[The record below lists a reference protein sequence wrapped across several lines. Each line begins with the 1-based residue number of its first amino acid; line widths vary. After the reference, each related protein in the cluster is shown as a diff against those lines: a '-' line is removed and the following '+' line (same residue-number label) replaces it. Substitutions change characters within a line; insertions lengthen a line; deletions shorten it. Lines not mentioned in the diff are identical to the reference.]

1 MSALR
6 RINALFR
13 LLFHR
18 DAVEAELDAEIQ
30 AFYQTIVDRYVERGL
45 SETDARRLARLKFSP
60 QEQVKEAVR
69 DARTGTTVS
78 SIARDLKYA
87 LRRMRNAP
95 VFALVTIVTLALG
108 IGANATIFSIVSRF
122 VLRPPPVG
130 NPSTLMALH
139 TTHYGERCCN
149 NFSWPLFV
157 DVREQVKSFSGVA
170 GYFELVPASI
180 GAKGEPERVWGQA
193 ATTNFF
199 DVAQLGMTLGRG
211 FARDE
216 ENRPV
221 VVLGY
226 RLWQHSFGADRSIAG
241 KTVRLS
247 GQPFTVVGVAPPSFR
262 GVDIILDCQFWVPF
276 GNLERLLPKTSNYES
291 RFYHWVTV
299 VGRLKPGVTRA
310 QAAAELSVLAQRL
323 AKAHPEAEKDGGF
336 RLEPAG
342 SLSPRDKA
350 AVMAFFAALT
360 AVALLVLCIAC
371 ANVANLFL
379 AQASGRQRETAVRL
393 ALGATRRHLLHQML
407 TESLML
413 ALGGGLLGVAL
424 ALWATK
430 ALAAFRLPAPVPLDL
445 SINID
450 WRVLLYT
457 FLISVA
463 AGVLFGLTPA
473 WAVARPTVANG
484 LRGED
489 VLTRPRRIWT
499 LSNVLVVSQIAMS
512 LVLLCA
518 TGLFLRSL
526 ENASKIDIGFRSRGM
541 LMMAVDPRL
550 NGYSPE
556 RTTQFLDQLRQRVA
570 ALPGVASATYTDSVP
585 LSGGHRSDAFHVEGR
600 PASTEPDLDVELY
613 MIGPDYFETIGTPRV
628 AGRDFANVNPTGP
641 REAIINEAFRRRL
654 FKGENPVGQR
664 VTGGGRTYQII
675 GVVKNIKSRFLGEE
689 FRPVLYR
696 SLAQDI
702 SSDPSFT
709 GYSVLVRFTR
719 DPAALA
725 SAMRREIHALDPAL
739 AIFGGETMHEHLRDA
754 LFLPRLAGTL
764 FAVFGFLGLSLAAV
778 GLYGVMNYWV
788 SRRTRE
794 IGIRMALGAQIGSV
808 QRLIIRQGMVLSAI
822 ALAPGLAGAWVL
834 AKLFTSVLY
843 GVSPHDSA
851 TFSLV
856 PLFLAGVAFLASWI
870 PSRRAAGAEPLE
882 ALRHE

>member
-1 MSALR
+1 MPVLR
-6 RINALFR
+6 SIRAFFKLLFR
-13 LLFHR
+13 R
-18 DAVEAELDAEIQ
+18 DEVEAELDAEIQ
-30 AFYQTIVDRYVERGL
+30 AFYQTIVDRYMEQGL
-45 SETDARRLARLKFSP
+45 SEEEARRLARLKFSA

-69 DARTGTTVS
+69 DARAGAAIS
-78 SIARDLKYA
+78 SMARDVKYA
-87 LRRMRNAP
+87 LRTARKSPAFP
-95 VFALVTIVTLALG
+95 LVTILTLALG
-108 IGANATIFSIVSRF
+108 IGANSTIFSILSRF

-130 NPSTLMALH
+130 EPNTLMALH
-139 TTHYGERCCN
+139 TTHDGERCCN

-157 DVREQVKSFSGVA
+157 DVRVQATSFSGVA

-180 GAKGEPERVWGQA
+180 GGKGEPERVWGQA
-193 ATTNFF
+193 ATSNFF
-199 DVAQLGMTLGRG
+199 DVAQVGMTLGRG

-226 RLWQHSFGADRSIAG
+226 RLWQHRFGADPAIAG
-241 KTVRLS
+241 KTVTLS
-247 GQPFTVVGVAPPSFR
+247 GRPFTVVGVAPPSFR

-276 GNLERLLPKTSNYES
+276 GNIDQLLPKTSNYES

-299 VGRLKPGVTRA
+299 IGRLRPGVTHT

-323 AKAHPEAEKDGGF
+323 AEAHPEAEKGGGF
-336 RLEPAG
+336 RFEPAG
-342 SLSPRDKA
+342 SLPPRDKS
-350 AVMAFFAALT
+350 AVMMFLGALT
-360 AVALLVLCIAC
+360 LVAVLVLCIAC

-393 ALGATRRHLLHQML
+393 ALGATRRHLLGQML
-407 TESLML
+407 TESLLL

-424 ALWATK
+424 SLWATK

-445 SINID
+445 AINVD
-450 WRVLLYT
+450 LRVLLYT
-457 FLISVA
+457 LVLSVA
-463 AGVLFGLTPA
+463 AGVLFGLAPA
-473 WAVARPTVANG
+473 WAVARPLIANG

-489 VLTRPRRIWT
+489 VLARPGRMWSLR
-499 LSNVLVVSQIAMS
+499 NVLVVSQIAMS

-526 ENASKIDIGFRSRGM
+526 TNASKIDIGFRSRGV

-550 NGYSPE
+550 HGYSPD
-556 RTTQFLDQLRQRVA
+556 RTTQFLNQLRQRVA
-570 ALPGVASATYTDSVP
+570 VLPGVASATYTDSVP

-600 PASTEPDLDVELY
+600 PASEHDPDVDLY
-613 MIGPDYFETIGTPRV
+613 MIGPGYFETIGTPRV
-628 AGRDFANVNPTGP
+628 AGRAFGDESPTGP
-641 REAIINEAFRRRL
+641 KVASVNEAFARRL
-654 FKGENPVGQR
+654 FPNQNPIGQR

-675 GVVKNIKSRFLGEE
+675 GVVKNIKSRFLGED

-702 SSDPSFT
+702 GEDPSFT

-725 SAMRREIHALDPAL
+725 SAVRREIHALDPAL
-739 AIFGGETMHEHLRDA
+739 AIFNADTMQEHLRDA

-764 FAVFGFLGLSLAAV
+764 FGIFGVLGLSLAAV

-794 IGIRMALGAQIGSV
+794 IGIRVALGAQIGSV
-808 QRLIIRQGMVLSAI
+808 QRLIIRQGMVLTVI

-843 GVSPHDSA
+843 GVPPHDP
-851 TFSLV
+851 TIFIMV
-856 PLFLAGVAFLASWI
+856 PLFLTGVALLACWI
-870 PSRRAAGAEPLE
+870 PSRRAASAQPLA